1 MSFETLH
8 LNTIG
13 ALMSLQGFINN
24 EIAKHDAS
32 GDESAAL
39 HWRHY
44 LAKIKFLE
52 SDHYSRYE
60 FLREGVSYGR
70 IY

>member
-32 GDESAAL
+32 GDEYAAL
-39 HWRHY
+39 HWRQY
-44 LAKIKFLE
+44 LARIVFLE
-52 SDHYSRYE
+52 DDHYARYQ
-60 FLREGVSYGR
+60 FLKQGVAA
-70 IY
+70 